1 MTRHFIPPL
10 PSQTYPERYKDI
22 VIPDAYERLI
32 LDCIR
37 WDVSMNYLKSLYVT

>member
-1 MTRHFIPPL
+1 MMRDFKHLL

-37 WDVSMNYLKSLYVT
+37 WDLCMET